1 MNLIA
6 KTTLFFLLVAVL
18 VFGIGGLVTY
28 HVVKT
33 EVTKE
38 TDYLLADELRDVV
51 RDVKDGIPLDILRRR
66 KVDIDSL
73 GDQLKIDTFFRFSD
87 TLAPHPYREGEIEPY
102 RKLEAVKHIDGSFY
116 HISITDV
123 FIESDDIYDVVV
135 EILWRLFSILGIGMI
150 IASFLVTRWL
160 LTPFQR
166 ILNSIR
172 QFNIK
177 QPDPLELPKT
187 TTKEFRQLNAFVSA
201 MTERARRDFS
211 NVREFSENASH
222 EMQTPIAIAR
232 GKLELLQETPG
243 LAQGQLRLIND
254 TQTSLRRLSKLGN
267 ALLLL
272 TKIEN
277 HEFKASQQIDF
288 SQLLNA
294 CLDNF
299 SELAMLSGLPL
310 KREIEPEVQLAIDPT
325 LADILVSNLVRN
337 AIRHNQ
343 EEGAIEVKLD
353 QGSLLIRNTGAPP
366 SIPTE
371 DLFKRFRKSQQSEK
385 SMGLGLA
392 IVKKICDTN
401 KLEIDYQFEEGWHEI
416 TVNFPTN
423 V

>member
-6 KTTLFFLLVAVL
+6 KTTLFYLLVAVL
-18 VFGIGGLVTY
+18 VFGIGGWVTY

-38 TDYLLADELRDVV
+38 TDFQLYDEVQDVANDV
-51 RDVKDGIPLDILRRR
+51 RDGIPIEILRRR
-66 KVDIDSL
+66 KVGIEHL
-73 GDQLKIDTFFRFSD
+73 GDHLKIDTFYRFSD
-87 TLAPHPYREGEIEPY
+87 TLAPHPYRAGEMEPY
-102 RKLEAVKHIDGSFY
+102 RKLEAVKEVDGSFY

-135 EILWRLFSILGIGMI
+135 EILWRLFLILGVGML

-166 ILNSIR
+166 ILSSIR
-172 QFNIK
+172 GFNIK
-177 QPDPLELPKT
+177 QPEPLDLPAT
-187 TTKEFRQLNAFVSA
+187 STKEFRQLNAFVSA
-201 MTERARRDFS
+201 MTERARRDFRS
-211 NVREFSENASH
+211 VREFSENASH
-222 EMQTPIAIAR
+222 EMQTPLSIAR
-232 GKLELLQETPG
+232 GKLELLQETQD
-243 LAQGQLRLIND
+243 LDQEQLRLIND
-254 TQTSLRRLSKLGN
+254 AQNALRRLSKLGS

-277 HEFKASQQIDF
+277 HEFRAQREVDISAVV
-288 SQLLNA
+288 NA

-299 SELAMLSGLPL
+299 SELAMLRGLPV
-310 KREIEPEVQLAIDPT
+310 KREVQPDVGLAIDPT
-325 LADILVSNLVRN
+325 LADVLVSNLVRN

-343 EEGAIEVKLD
+343 EDGAIEVKLD
-353 QGSLLIRNTGAPP
+353 KQGFSIRNTGAPP
-366 SIPTE
+366 SIPTA
-371 DLFKRFRKSQQSEK
+371 DLFKRFRKNQQSEK

-401 KLEIDYQFEEGWHEI
+401 QLEVGYDFQDGWHEI
-416 TVNFPTN
+416 KVKFPIN